1 MSDHD
6 LARAL
11 HLATFSFALSNGWLP
26 SRLEAEFRVACRD
39 AGYEIESRL
48 DDATLRAGLAVVRSN
63 LSSNDGVDGDAGTF
77 RRMLEQSLREVESR
91 PVVYQAVPELLI
103 GGGLVLALAWT
114 GKISYRNGKWEIAKG
129 LPGFD
134 AVAKALP
141 SLFRTAA

>member
-26 SRLEAEFRVACRD
+26 SRLEAEFRAACRE
-39 AGYEIESRL
+39 AGYEIALEP
-48 DDATLRAGLAVVRSN
+48 DEATLRAGLAVVRSS
-63 LSSNDGVDGDAGTF
+63 LLIDDGADGDAGAF
-77 RRMLEQSLREVESR
+77 RRMLEKSVQEVGSR
-91 PVVYQAVPELLI
+91 PAVYQVVPELLI

-129 LPGFD
+129 LPSFD

-141 SLFRTAA
+141 SLFRALV